1 MNDARAIALVTCSA
15 LLPTVFKALKSV
27 PKISKERVFI
37 IDGETHKSQKT
48 IEELIQQGKRSSKPL
63 PPLTLKKDENKTKL
77 AFICY
82 SSGTTGLPK
91 GVMISH
97 YNVISNIL
105 QVELLERHFNAHKRD
120 ITILLL
126 PLYHIYGI
134 LTPFP
139 QLSLLS
145 IGLSYAMHADLYIGN
160 TCVIVPAFEFSSF
173 LRYIEKYKMTKLYLV
188 PPVIVRLVKD
198 SLTENYNLSSLQQI
212 ISGAAPLGSDTM
224 ALLRIKFKN
233 IIFKQCTTSPHY
245 LEIQHADRHL

>member
-1 MNDARAIALVTCSA
+1 LEWSNWILHPKSCTLPRWREDTNGKIDAPSVFWATHRLGGAISPANPAYSPEELAYQLNDARAIALVTCSA

-134 LTPFP
+134 LTAPFP
-139 QLSLLS
+139 
-145 IGLSYAMHADLYIGN
+145 N
-160 TCVIVPAFEFSSF
+160 
-173 LRYIEKYKMTKLYLV
+173 YL
-188 PPVIVRLVKD
+188 
-198 SLTENYNLSSLQQI
+198 
-212 ISGAAPLGSDTM
+212 
-224 ALLRIKFKN
+224 F
-233 IIFKQCTTSPHY
+233 
-245 LEIQHADRHL
+245 